1 MRQAQGADLMAS
13 TVETL
18 AEFVGV
24 ALSPLAEALD
34 GSDTDVAQ
42 FVSLLGWNLPSI
54 PPALKGLQTALT
66 AVADDLGSLRIA
78 RVALEEGSGTEDD
91 VLQALGLLAADIGV
105 VAVALEQLP
114 SGLSAQLPQSYL
126 DATHIADQILDRLF
140 HRLLATLLRE
150 QSPPTYQVLY
160 LLGVVEALAQQENP
174 AVSQPAYTLFQFRF
188 DRLTKLFTDPK
199 GLTSEVYGW
208 GTPTL
213 NADRLFLALQQLATA
228 IAGPATVDY
237 PDDALIKAIA
247 PGAVIPPDT
256 GPGPLLSVP
265 LFELEGVTAAVV
277 VYPRPTSSPAE
288 TQGLCLVLTVSGDI
302 TSAVPL
308 TDTLSITA
316 ETAADLST
324 GLGLVISPD
333 QGIQI
338 LTGLSA
344 GPAPAAFDGKVT
356 LKLGYENAEGPVSL
370 LTVSEGTALQA
381 SQLYLQ
387 VGAELHSSGGSD
399 LLAEGGLLGG
409 KLVISAKGVDG
420 FLAKILPANGVE
432 VDFEFGLG
440 WSRSRGVYFTGSAG
454 LETEIGLHVA
464 VGPFTLESV
473 HLALAAAAAGIS
485 LETSVTGKGVL
496 GPVSASVERI
506 GVLTDL
512 KFHTGNL
519 GPVELGV
526 NVKPPSGL
534 GIVVDAGPVTGGGF
548 ISFDPP
554 NGRYAGGLE
563 LKIEEIVVKA
573 FGLLD
578 TKLPDGKP
586 GFSFLIIIT
595 TEFPPIQLGFGFTLM
610 GVGGLAGVNRTMMLD
625 ALQAG
630 FRAHSINS
638 ILFPD
643 IHNAQKI
650 ISDLRAIFPPA
661 DGRYVFGPM
670 VEIGWGTPT
679 LVAAQIGIVLEIP
692 APIRLAILG
701 LIVATLP
708 EDDGEDTI
716 VLIHLDV
723 LGTIDFG
730 LKKLAIDASIYD
742 SRIVAFS
749 LFGDMA
755 LRLSWGADATFAFAI
770 GGFHPQYQPPPDFPH
785 LRRLTLSIGD
795 GDNPRMALQTY
806 LAVTSNTVQFG
817 ADLELYAA
825 YGGFQAHGY
834 LAFDALFV
842 ISPFS
847 FTTEMRAGV
856 DVQYHGV
863 SLAGISLD
871 FVLAG
876 PTPWTYHGSAT
887 LHFLFFDVSVGV
899 QGSFGGGTATP
910 LPAEPVMDPLLKALN
925 DPRNWTA
932 VLPGGAT
939 RGVSLSAAKPD
950 DKTICVHP
958 LGQLTVRQTVV
969 PLSTPIT
976 KFGSAR
982 PSDGDEFGITTATLT
997 LTGGQVTPVTTSEV
1011 TDSFARAQYEDMTD
1025 GEKLAAKSYEPFP
1038 CGVTLGDPTVEAG
1051 AVSTLD
1057 VHYDT
1062 QVIDDLFLPARSGPR
1077 YGMPLDLQNALAR
1090 QGAGAQS
1097 PVRATGDAKYKWPGM
1112 TSPIATL
1119 TPGFV
1124 VTSVDDLSVRYDI
1137 TGGET
1142 ATQRAA
1148 TVKLADHIAQHPE
1161 DAGRLQV
1168 MPLHEVPV

>member
-1 MRQAQGADLMAS
+1 MGPVPSFPACNQRRLENIPRRAPSPCKFPGAEKAGRRHGSRGGHARLVPRRGSCGRQHGPMRQAQGADLMAS

-247 PGAVIPPDT
+247 PSAVIPPDT

-288 TQGLCLVLTVSGDI
+288 AQGLCLVLTVSGDI

-308 TDTLSITA
+308 TDTLSMTA

-381 SQLYLQ
+381 NQLYLQ

-454 LETEIGLHVA
+454 LETEIG
-464 VGPFTLESV
+464 
-473 HLALAAAAAGIS
+473 
-485 LETSVTGKGVL
+485 
-496 GPVSASVERI
+496 
-506 GVLTDL
+506 
-512 KFHTGNL
+512 
-519 GPVELGV
+519 
-526 NVKPPSGL
+526 
-534 GIVVDAGPVTGGGF
+534 
-548 ISFDPP
+548 
-554 NGRYAGGLE
+554 
-563 LKIEEIVVKA
+563 
-573 FGLLD
+573 
-578 TKLPDGKP
+578 
-586 GFSFLIIIT
+586 
-595 TEFPPIQLGFGFTLM
+595 
-610 GVGGLAGVNRTMMLD
+610 
-625 ALQAG
+625 
-630 FRAHSINS
+630 
-638 ILFPD
+638 
-643 IHNAQKI
+643 
-650 ISDLRAIFPPA
+650 
-661 DGRYVFGPM
+661 
-670 VEIGWGTPT
+670 
-679 LVAAQIGIVLEIP
+679 
-692 APIRLAILG
+692 
-701 LIVATLP
+701 
-708 EDDGEDTI
+708 
-716 VLIHLDV
+716 
-723 LGTIDFG
+723 
-730 LKKLAIDASIYD
+730 
-742 SRIVAFS
+742 
-749 LFGDMA
+749 
-755 LRLSWGADATFAFAI
+755 
-770 GGFHPQYQPPPDFPH
+770 
-785 LRRLTLSIGD
+785 
-795 GDNPRMALQTY
+795 
-806 LAVTSNTVQFG
+806 
-817 ADLELYAA
+817 
-825 YGGFQAHGY
+825 
-834 LAFDALFV
+834 
-842 ISPFS
+842 
-847 FTTEMRAGV
+847 
-856 DVQYHGV
+856 
-863 SLAGISLD
+863 
-871 FVLAG
+871 
-876 PTPWTYHGSAT
+876 
-887 LHFLFFDVSVGV
+887 
-899 QGSFGGGTATP
+899 
-910 LPAEPVMDPLLKALN
+910 
-925 DPRNWTA
+925 
-932 VLPGGAT
+932 
-939 RGVSLSAAKPD
+939 
-950 DKTICVHP
+950 
-958 LGQLTVRQTVV
+958 
-969 PLSTPIT
+969 
-976 KFGSAR
+976 
-982 PSDGDEFGITTATLT
+982 
-997 LTGGQVTPVTTSEV
+997 
-1011 TDSFARAQYEDMTD
+1011 
-1025 GEKLAAKSYEPFP
+1025 
-1038 CGVTLGDPTVEAG
+1038 
-1051 AVSTLD
+1051 
-1057 VHYDT
+1057 
-1062 QVIDDLFLPARSGPR
+1062 
-1077 YGMPLDLQNALAR
+1077 
-1090 QGAGAQS
+1090 
-1097 PVRATGDAKYKWPGM
+1097 
-1112 TSPIATL
+1112 
-1119 TPGFV
+1119 
-1124 VTSVDDLSVRYDI
+1124 
-1137 TGGET
+1137 
-1142 ATQRAA
+1142 
-1148 TVKLADHIAQHPE
+1148 
-1161 DAGRLQV
+1161 
-1168 MPLHEVPV
+1168 

>member
-1 MRQAQGADLMAS
+1 
-13 TVETL
+13 
-18 AEFVGV
+18 
-24 ALSPLAEALD
+24 
-34 GSDTDVAQ
+34 
-42 FVSLLGWNLPSI
+42 
-54 PPALKGLQTALT
+54 
-66 AVADDLGSLRIA
+66 VADDKGTLELIATHLVLALQPLADAAADLESFRTFMLQLGWDIQSLPPEYVTLA
-78 RVALEEGSGTEDD
+78 SDVVDAMSALERLGANPAPAD
-91 VLQALGLLAADIGV
+91 VLGLIDKVRAIYTEIQALPAPAGADPAAFAAEIAERLFELLLADYLAAATPKV
-105 VAVALEQLP
+105 YRALRLLGIIDNEYVQAAGTRPAFLRVR
-114 SGLSAQLPQSYL
+114 LRY
-126 DATHIADQILDRLF
+126 DQIKTIVNHPESLP
-140 HRLLATLLRE
+140 AT
-150 QSPPTYQVLY
+150 
-160 LLGVVEALAQQENP
+160 
-174 AVSQPAYTLFQFRF
+174 
-188 DRLTKLFTDPK
+188 
-199 GLTSEVYGW
+199 VYGW
-208 GTPTL
+208 GTDQL
-213 NADRLFLALQQLATA
+213 DFALIAEQLLELFSATELPVYLGQASAVLGTGLQDSPGTAAGPVRAMLRIPLLIDNIAGVQTELGLALLELPAEPGAPAGLVLMPMMPSQVGLNFDIAPDTSLAVR
-228 IAGPATVDY
+228 AGTDIGAMFGVRVR
-237 PDDALIKAIA
+237 
-247 PGAVIPPDT
+247 PGAVSVRYPFQPGTPPPEAGIGAT
-256 GPGPLLSVP
+256 VKYHPGTPRTLLGRPDASRLEAADAWIGLVVESRGSLEIRAEAGTDGLSVV
-265 LFELEGVTAAVV
+265 L
-277 VYPRPTSSPAE
+277 SPADLD
-288 TQGLCLVLTVSGDI
+288 GFLTTVMGGKE
-302 TSAVPL
+302 VKL
-308 TDTLSITA
+308 TF
-316 ETAADLST
+316 
-324 GLGLVISPD
+324 P
-333 QGIQI
+333 IQVAWSNR
-338 LTGLSA
+338 TGLSLGA
-344 GPAPAAFDGKVT
+344 SVGFQTSFNPHLQIGPLAVDQLDLAVRSAADPASPPD
-356 LKLGYENAEGPVSL
+356 AE
-370 LTVSEGTALQA
+370 LTVGVAL
-381 SQLYLQ
+381 
-387 VGAELHSSGGSD
+387 
-399 LLAEGGLLGG
+399 
-409 KLVISAKGVDG
+409 
-420 FLAKILPANGVE
+420 N
-432 VDFEFGLG
+432 
-440 WSRSRGVYFTGSAG
+440 
-454 LETEIGLHVA
+454 VA
-464 VGPFTLESV
+464 
-473 HLALAAAAAGIS
+473 
-485 LETSVTGKGVL
+485 L
-496 GPVSASVERI
+496 GPVAFSCEGIGLRLDAVLRDGNAGPFDLSV
-506 GVLTDL
+506 G
-512 KFHTGNL
+512 FN
-519 GPVELGV
+519 
-526 NVKPPSGL
+526 PPSGL

-554 NGRYAGGLE
+554 SGRYAGGLE

-625 ALQAG
+625 ALEAG

-638 ILFPD
+638 VLFPD
-643 IHNAQKI
+643 IHNVQKI

-701 LIVATLP
+701 LVVATLP

-723 LGTIDFG
+723 LGTVDFG

-755 LRLSWGADATFAFAI
+755 LRLSWGADATFAFAM

-806 LAVTSNTVQFG
+806 IAVTSNTVQFG

-825 YGGFQAHGY
+825 YGGFQVHGY

-856 DVQYHGV
+856 DVQYNGA

-871 FVLAG
+871 FVLIG

-899 QGSFGGGTATP
+899 QGSFGGGTAAP
-910 LPAEPVMDPLLKALN
+910 LPAEPVIDPLLKALN

-932 VLPGGAT
+932 ALPEGAT
-939 RGVSLSAAKPD
+939 RGVSFSAAKPD
-950 DKTICVHP
+950 DKTIYVHP

-969 PLSTPIT
+969 PLATPIT

-982 PSDGDEFGITTATLT
+982 PSDGDEFDIKNATLT
-997 LTGGQVTPVTTSEV
+997 LAGGQATPVTTSEV

-1038 CGVTLGDPTVEAG
+1038 SGVMLGDPTVEAG
-1051 AVSTLD
+1051 TVSTLD

-1062 QVIDDLFLPARSGPR
+1062 QIIDDLFLPARSGPR
-1077 YGMPLDLQNALAR
+1077 YRMTLELQNALAR

-1097 PVRATGDAKYKWPGM
+1097 PVRSTGDAKYKWPAM

-1137 TGGET
+1137 TGGEA

-1148 TVKLADHIAQHPE
+1148 TVKLTDHIAQHPE